1 MITYYELGPNKRLNE
16 IVMAGSHDAGITS
29 GGGNVKTQ
37 DLDIYDQA
45 KAGVRVFDVRIT
57 GAVVK
62 QGAAGPVVALK
73 AYHGGS
79 TKSTVHGTDLRTGQA
94 TDMKV
99 KSMSL
104 AGVTTG
110 EYGMSLSKILNDA
123 QKFVREQGTEFLILK
138 FDKCHNWLQIA
149 EACVNLL
156 GDKIY
161 KSGGNLNKKTLRD
174 LQGKVIV
181 LFTSE
186 GIDAVHHLYGVPQGI
201 LGVKNLY
208 GKDGGVY
215 SENYHGLQY
224 FGKGGTS
231 ISKPF
236 GKQKQN
242 IKKQSKIQAAGG
254 GGNQNVIGMMYWT
267 TTGIFESIKKRNVGM
282 WTKPNVA
289 KLQNMWDNG
298 LNNAIMS
305 RVNAVAKIDGF
316 AGGHIFKSYMPNI
329 VMIDF
334 ADDDKCRQIFEL
346 NTTPV
351 TFLVDALGE
360 YATAS

>member
-1 MITYYELGPNKRLNE
+1 MISYYELGPSKKLNE
-16 IVMAGSHDAGITS
+16 IVMAGSHDAGITA

-45 KAGVRVFDVRIT
+45 KAGVRVFDIRIT
-57 GAVVK
+57 GAIVK

-79 TKSTVHGTDLRTGQA
+79 GKSKVEGTDLRTGQA
-94 TDMKV
+94 TNMKV

-110 EYGMSLSKILNDA
+110 EYGMTLSKILGDA
-123 QKFVREQGTEFLILK
+123 QKFVRENASEFLILK

-149 EACVNLL
+149 EACVSIL
-156 GDKIY
+156 GAAIY
-161 KSGGNLNKKTLRD
+161 KNGGNLNKKTLRD
-174 LQGKVIV
+174 LAGKVIV
-181 LFTSE
+181 LFTAE
-186 GIDAVHHLYGVPQGI
+186 GIEAVHHLYGVPQGI
-201 LGVKNLY
+201 MAVQNIY
-208 GKDGGVY
+208 GGKAAY

-224 FGKGGTS
+224 FGKGGTKVT
-231 ISKPF
+231 KPF
-236 GKQKQN
+236 KKQSQN
-242 IKKQSKIQAAGG
+242 VKKQSKIMAEAG
-254 GGNQNVIGMMYWT
+254 GGNQNVMGMMYWT
-267 TTGIFESIKKRNVGM
+267 TTGIFESIKKRNNGM
-282 WTKPNVA
+282 WAKPNVA
-289 KLQNMWDNG
+289 KLQSMWDNG

-305 RVNAVAKIDGF
+305 RVNTVAKIDGF
-316 AGGHIFKSYMPNI
+316 AGGHIFKSFMPNI

-334 ADDDKCRQIFEL
+334 ADDEKCRQIFEL

-360 YATAS
+360 YAHA